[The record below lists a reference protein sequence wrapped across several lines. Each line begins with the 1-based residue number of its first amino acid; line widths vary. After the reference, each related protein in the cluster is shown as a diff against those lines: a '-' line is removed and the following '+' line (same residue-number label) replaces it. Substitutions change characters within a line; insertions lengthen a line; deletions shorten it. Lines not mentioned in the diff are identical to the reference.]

1 MKIYWSTMLLLS
13 LLALIASCGQ
23 EQFGTIPQSMNPN
36 PDPLVVNNQV
46 SCSQRTLINPIV
58 DVLYV
63 VDNSTSNNYISSDV
77 KTGIQNTINTISSE
91 FDYRIIG
98 TPLLATAGG
107 NNDFQVLAKNPSSL
121 PAAITAQKT
130 VTSSSQFTFFSNQV
144 SGSAEPGLDRVRG
157 FISAHQSDGL
167 FRQGAYL
174 FVVLVSNGYD
184 TDIETMTNV
193 NGQTGYT
200 TNGLD
205 NYAARKASLLQLKSY
220 LNSQQFRLFSVVPHT
235 PCQSGWRAATRSYM
249 QMSKDLY
256 NSDSNLTDQETRTTP
271 DSYNLCLK
279 TSTLS
284 CDGQLNM
291 TNPGCNGFCEKNPTH
306 VSCNIFNSINATI
319 KQVIIPHKYKYWPIT
334 FTETT
339 SGLDL
344 NSIKVFKNGPNSA
357 PVQMTSGWSYLHNPT
372 NTPFNTRIEP
382 TPEGEPT
389 TAKHLIQFDAGNE
402 IVYPNCVQITSTS
415 NLEYFQY
422 IVINKIPKM
431 DSVVLKVRNTVI
443 PQSSTNGWS
452 YEGYKFDTNI
462 KVNYDGY
469 SDLPEAKR
477 TGYFIKLNGS
487 ENYYKSGDSVV
498 IDYIPKTN

>member
-1 MKIYWSTMLLLS
+1 
-13 LLALIASCGQ
+13 
-23 EQFGTIPQSMNPN
+23 MNPN

-63 VDNSTSNNYISSDV
+63 VDNSTSNDYISSSV
-77 KTGIQNTINTISSE
+77 KTGIQKTIDSISKE

-98 TPLLATAGG
+98 IPLLATAAGDE
-107 NNDFQVLAKNPSSL
+107 NYQILAKDPSTL
-121 PAAITAQKT
+121 PAITAQKT
-130 VTSSSQFTFFSNQV
+130 VTSSSQFSFFSNQV
-144 SGSAEPGLDRVRG
+144 PGSNEPGLNRVRS
-157 FISAHQSDGL
+157 FISSHQSDGL

-184 TDIETMTNV
+184 TDIETMVNV

-205 NYAARKASLLQLKSY
+205 NYNARKAGLLELKSY
-220 LNSQQFRLFSVVPHT
+220 LNSQQFRLFSVVPHS
-235 PCQSGWRAATRSYM
+235 PCQSGWRAATRSYIK
-249 QMSKDLY
+249 MSKDLY
-256 NSDSNLTDQETRTTP
+256 QNDPSLTDQGSSTTP
-271 DSYNLCLK
+271 DSYNLC
-279 TSTLS
+279 
-284 CDGQLNM
+284 
-291 TNPGCNGFCEKNPTH
+291 NGSSAVFY
-306 VSCNIFNSINATI
+306 SINATI

-334 FTETT
+334 FTETA
-339 SGLDL
+339 SGLDR

-372 NTPFNTRIEP
+372 NATYNTRIEP

-431 DSVVLKVRNTVI
+431 ESVVLKVRNTVI